1 MNKLQLHLQV
11 PHRESVG
18 GDTQPPA
25 TNAVTVNVAAD
36 PGDPGDPGTDT
47 INTAASLGVT
57 ALTTVTL
64 LDYATGKWM
73 TL

>member
-25 TNAVTVNVAAD
+25 TNAVTVNVA
-36 PGDPGDPGTDT
+36 GDPGTDT
-47 INTAASLGVT
+47 INTEDSLDVT

>member
-18 GDTQPPA
+18 GDTQPP
-25 TNAVTVNVAAD
+25 D
-36 PGDPGDPGTDT
+36 TDT